1 MLKRRTEEV
10 SCSRAPCSM
19 TTSIEEQDEIRERRT
34 EELEALQ
41 AYYGDDLLLAQQSSS
56 SSSSLCCG
64 LGTRVTERENTPAC
78 PSFSFMHIDGPW
90 FLRLRTRH
98 TKLGDS
104 FVNDRNIGLEPTLE
118 IQLSPLY
125 PLGND
130 APLPLLHNVMM
141 DPALMQDL
149 LSELQSLY
157 ESGTDVGILWGERC
171 REGLERG
178 DMKCTFDDNIRSSA
192 EEYSSAAAQHND
204 NNDNGGGAQKP
215 TTEEETITHGRIGG
229 GGGGGDIK
237 TFIPP
242 NGTKYGQPTRH
253 FPTAIIG
260 PQSTFRVSKM
270 IRTLPFK
277 PPRSGP
283 SELMI
288 ANVCSVTCIEQV
300 QWALAEL
307 LFNDKKISKATHNM
321 FAYRFTTTTTKQND
335 GSDDGGMIVSDNDD
349 DGEKGSGNKL
359 ASLLELC
366 NANNVLVVVSRWF
379 GGIHL
384 GSARFKWIAS
394 VARDGLEQGGFIKS

>member
-1 MLKRRTEEV
+1 
-10 SCSRAPCSM
+10 M

-34 EELEALQ
+34 EELEALH
-41 AYYGDDLLLAQQSSS
+41 AYYGDDLLLALST
-56 SSSSLCCG
+56 SL
-64 LGTRVTERENTPAC
+64 LL
-78 PSFSFMHIDGPW
+78 IDGPW
-90 FLRLRTRH
+90 FLRLRTRQPSQRNNNDDKN
-98 TKLGDS
+98 TSKLGES
-104 FVNDRNIGLEPTLE
+104 IVNDDIIGLEPTLE

-130 APLPLLHNVMM
+130 SPVPLLHNVMM

-178 DMKCTFDDNIRSSA
+178 DMKCTFDDNIRSSS
-192 EEYSSAAAQHND
+192 EDHSSSDAQHYGVSRSNDID
-204 NNDNGGGAQKP
+204 NNDNIQAAP
-215 TTEEETITHGRIGG
+215 TKADETVTDGRGRR
-229 GGGGGDIK
+229 GGDMK

-253 FPTAIIG
+253 FPTAVIG
-260 PQSTFRVSKM
+260 PHSTFRVPIM

-288 ANVCSVTCIEQV
+288 SNVCSVTCIEQV

-321 FAYRFTTTTTKQND
+321 FAYRFTTTTKQ
-335 GSDDGGMIVSDNDD
+335 DDGDMIVSDNDD

-379 GGIHL
+379 GGVHL

-394 VARDGLEQGGFIKS
+394 VARDGLERGGFIKN

>member
-1 MLKRRTEEV
+1 
-10 SCSRAPCSM
+10 
-19 TTSIEEQDEIRERRT
+19 
-34 EELEALQ
+34 
-41 AYYGDDLLLAQQSSS
+41 
-56 SSSSLCCG
+56 
-64 LGTRVTERENTPAC
+64 
-78 PSFSFMHIDGPW
+78 MHIDGPW

-130 APLPLLHNVMM
+130 APVPLLHNVMM

-149 LSELQSLY
+149 LSELQSMY
-157 ESGTDVGILWGERC
+157 ELGIDVGILWGERC

-178 DMKCTFDDNIRSSA
+178 DMKCTFDEDHSAAHNNSASRSNDLNDNDNDGADAPPTA
-192 EEYSSAAAQHND
+192 EE
-204 NNDNGGGAQKP
+204 
-215 TTEEETITHGRIGG
+215 TVTHGIKGRGEG
-229 GGGGGDIK
+229 VK

-253 FPTAIIG
+253 FPTSVIG
-260 PQSTFRVSKM
+260 PHSTFRVPKM

-288 ANVCSVTCIEQV
+288 ANVCRVTRIEQV

-321 FAYRFTTTTTKQND
+321 FAYRFTTTN
-335 GSDDGGMIVSDNDD
+335 SDDGGIMIVSDNDD

-379 GGIHL
+379 GGVHL

-394 VARDGLEQGGFIKS
+394 VARDGLEQGGFIKR

>member
-1 MLKRRTEEV
+1 
-10 SCSRAPCSM
+10 M

-41 AYYGDDLLLAQQSSS
+41 AFYGDDLVLAPQSSS
-56 SSSSLCCG
+56 L
-64 LGTRVTERENTPAC
+64 LFIN
-78 PSFSFMHIDGPW
+78 GPW
-90 FLRLRTRH
+90 FLRLRTRQRNNNDN
-98 TKLGDS
+98 TSKLGDS
-104 FVNDRNIGLEPTLE
+104 FVNDSNIGLEPTLE

-130 APLPLLHNVMM
+130 APVPLLHNVMM

-157 ESGTDVGILWGERC
+157 ESGTDIGILWGERC

-192 EEYSSAAAQHND
+192 EEHSSAAAQHND

-215 TTEEETITHGRIGG
+215 TTAEETITHGRIGGG

-253 FPTAIIG
+253 FPTSIIG

-379 GGIHL
+379 GGVHL

-394 VARDGLEQGGFIKS
+394 VARDGLEQGGFINN

>member
-1 MLKRRTEEV
+1 MPGEDTITEATRLHRKERRRVTSCCSLVGSLQNRSRRT
-10 SCSRAPCSM
+10 SPM

-41 AYYGDDLLLAQQSSS
+41 AYYGDDLLLALST
-56 SSSSLCCG
+56 SL
-64 LGTRVTERENTPAC
+64 LL
-78 PSFSFMHIDGPW
+78 IDGPW
-90 FLRLRTRH
+90 FLRLRTRQPRRNNNGDKN
-98 TKLGDS
+98 TSKLGES
-104 FVNDRNIGLEPTLE
+104 IVNDDIIGLEPTLE
-118 IQLSPLY
+118 IKLSPLY

-130 APLPLLHNVMM
+130 APVPLLHNVMM

-178 DMKCTFDDNIRSSA
+178 DMKCTFDEDHSAAHNSSA
-192 EEYSSAAAQHND
+192 SRSNDLD
-204 NNDNGGGAQKP
+204 NNDNDGADAP
-215 TTEEETITHGRIGG
+215 TTAEETVTHGRIGG
-229 GGGGGDIK
+229 GGGDMK

-242 NGTKYGQPTRH
+242 NGTKYGQPTRR
-253 FPTAIIG
+253 FPTAVIG
-260 PQSTFRVSKM
+260 PHSTFRVSKM

-288 ANVCSVTCIEQV
+288 SNVCSVTCIEQV

-307 LFNDKKISKATHNM
+307 LFNDKRISKATHNM
-321 FAYRFTTTTTKQND
+321 FAYRFTTTTKQ
-335 GSDDGGMIVSDNDD
+335 DDGDMIVSDNDD

-394 VARDGLEQGGFIKS
+394 VARDGLEQGGFIKN